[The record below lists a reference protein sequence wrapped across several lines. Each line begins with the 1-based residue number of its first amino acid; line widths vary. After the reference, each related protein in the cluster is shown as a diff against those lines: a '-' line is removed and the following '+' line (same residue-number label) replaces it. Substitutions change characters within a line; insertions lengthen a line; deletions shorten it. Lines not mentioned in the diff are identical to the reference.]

1 MSLVWPEPQTVQ
13 PPDFMRTKTKSI
25 MTVCLA
31 AALIFAAVMGTIAY
45 MTATDSK
52 TNTFTVGSFSKPAT
66 GPTGEAVSLDGY
78 IYEPQWDSADS
89 HQLVPGKS
97 VVKDPYVGIGAGS
110 EEAYVYVYIDNK
122 VLNTSDKKYVT
133 FTPNSGW
140 EPVTGQVI
148 EGDDAGTYVSGMFRY
163 STKLAPGADT
173 DAWTSAVFEE
183 VNISEKAQ
191 ISNFSDEPTMTVYA
205 YIHQAK
211 DDNGDIDAATV
222 DNAAKAWK
230 ATCKK

>member
-1 MSLVWPEPQTVQ
+1 MFLLWPEPQAVQ
-13 PPDFMRTKTKSI
+13 PSDFMRTKTKSI

-31 AALIFAAVMGTIAY
+31 AALLCAAVMGTIAY

-52 TNTFTVGSFSKPAT
+52 TNTFTVGSFNKPAT
-66 GPTGEAVSLDGY
+66 GPNGGEISLDGY
-78 IYEPQWDSADS
+78 IYEPQWDSAGS

-133 FTPNSGW
+133 FTPNAGW

-148 EGDDAGTYVSGMFRY
+148 EGDSAGTYVSGMFRY
-163 STKLAPGADT
+163 STRLNPGADT
-173 DAWTSAVFEE
+173 DAWTSAVFEKINVSGSATYTDFQE
-183 VNISEKAQ
+183 
-191 ISNFSDEPTMTVYA
+191 SNPTMTVYA

-211 DDNGDIDAATV
+211 DDNGDIDTATV

-230 ATCKK
+230 AAL

>member
-1 MSLVWPEPQTVQ
+1 MAELQAVQ
-13 PPDFMRTKTKSI
+13 PLDFMRTKTKSI

-31 AALIFAAVMGTIAY
+31 VALICAAVMGTIAY

-52 TNTFTVGSFSKPAT
+52 TNTFTVGSFSRPAT
-66 GPTGEAVSLDGY
+66 GPTGEDVSLEGY

-110 EEAYVYVYIDNK
+110 EEAYVYVYIDNRTLK
-122 VLNTSDKKYVT
+122 DNVVDKYVT

-140 EPVTGQVI
+140 EPVAGQVI
-148 EGDDAGTYVSGMFRY
+148 EGDNAGTYVSGMFRY
-163 STKLAPGADT
+163 SSRLAPGADT
-173 DAWTSAVFEE
+173 DAWTSAVFEKINVAGSATYADFQE
-183 VNISEKAQ
+183 N
-191 ISNFSDEPTMTVYA
+191 NPTMTVYA

-211 DDNGDIDAATV
+211 NDNGYIDAATV

-230 ATCKK
+230 AAL